1 MEPEFKISFEDFQQW
16 ANRQD
21 WKIVWSQDDNIH
33 WMTPAGIGIGCTIK
47 DGKIDGWVLS
57 SQYQITTRLNA
68 LGKLLGCIAVKL
80 GAIPEV
86 ESQNPPDIP
95 LDDFGLRN

>member
-47 DGKIDGWVLS
+47 DGIIEAWCLS
-57 SQYQITTRLNA
+57 SQHEITKRLNGI
-68 LGKLLGCIAVKL
+68 GKLLAKFVNQSGCDCK
-80 GAIPEV
+80 
-86 ESQNPPDIP
+86 QDNPPDIP
-95 LDDFGLRN
+95 MDDFGLRN